1 MKVLVVNTYDISGG
15 AARAAYRLHQ
25 ALQSEGVESYMLV
38 QSKKSD
44 DHTIIGPETTI
55 QKKLYLRRP
64 ILDSF
69 PLRLY
74 KNRTRTLF
82 SPAWL
87 PFSGMVDRI
96 NASDA
101 DIVHLH
107 WIAAGMIRIEDIAK
121 IKKPIVWSLH
131 DMWAFTGGCH
141 YDEECSKY
149 KYECCSCP
157 VLGSK
162 KVNDLSRSVFAR
174 KQQTFGKINNLT
186 IVGLSHWLVDC
197 ASQSSLFA
205 NTRVVNLPNP
215 IDTTKFMPVNKV
227 QARMTLNLPAD
238 KKLVLYGAMSA
249 TSDPRKGY
257 IELVKALGT
266 LQNSGDT
273 ELLVF
278 GSSRPDNELQCG
290 FETHYL
296 GHVDDDS
303 LHLLYC
309 AADVMVVPSL
319 QENLSNAIMESLAC
333 GTPVVSF
340 NIGGNRDLI
349 DHKQN
354 GYLAEPF
361 IATDLAEGIRW
372 VINSPN
378 YEALSK
384 NAREKVLRCF
394 ESKVVAK
401 RYIELYKSVLGNLTC
416 SSDSYIQS
424 NPAGCNRL

>member
-1 MKVLVVNTYDISGG
+1 MKVLIVNTYDITGG

-25 ALQSEGVESYMLV
+25 ALQSMGVESKMLV
-38 QSKKSD
+38 QFKTSD

-64 ILDSF
+64 MLELL
-69 PLRLY
+69 PLKIY
-74 KNRTRTLF
+74 KNKTQTLF

-87 PFSGMVDRI
+87 PSRSIVNTI
-96 NASDA
+96 NANDA

-107 WIAAGMIRIEDIAK
+107 WIAAGMMRIENIAK

-141 YDEECSKY
+141 YDEECGKY
-149 KYECCSCP
+149 KHECCSCP

-162 KVNDLSRSVFAR
+162 KVNDLSRSVFTR
-174 KQQTFGKINNLT
+174 KQQTFGKIDNLT
-186 IVGLSHWLVDC
+186 IVGLSRWLVDC
-197 ASQSSLFA
+197 ASQSTLFA

-227 QARMTLNLPAD
+227 QARMTLNLPTD

-266 LQNSGDT
+266 LQNSGNT

-278 GSSRPDNELQCG
+278 GSSQSDNELQYG
-290 FETHYL
+290 FEAHYL

-303 LHLLYC
+303 LRLLYC

-361 IATDLAEGIRW
+361 SSTDLAEGIQW
-372 VINSPN
+372 VLDSPN
-378 YEALSK
+378 YESLSK
-384 NAREKVLRCF
+384 NAREKVLKCF
-394 ESKVVAK
+394 DSKIVAK
-401 RYIELYKSVLGNLTC
+401 RYIELYKSL
-416 SSDSYIQS
+416 
-424 NPAGCNRL
+424 